1 MEFYSDEEIGIIIR
15 QCRKNCG
22 FTQEQLGIIVGVQKS
37 AVQKW
42 ESGKVKNIK
51 RSTLQVLAVTLRI
64 KPTILIGI
72 KEED

>member
-1 MEFYSDEEIGIIIR
+1 MQFYSDEEIGIIIR
-15 QCRKNCG
+15 RCRKNCG
-22 FTQEQLGIIVGVQKS
+22 LTQEQLGIIVGVQKS

-51 RSTLQVLAVTLRI
+51 RSTLQQLSIVLRI
-64 KPTILIGI
+64 SPVILIGI